1 LVFLMTDYP
10 ATTVNTPVR
19 LAERARYDRATVHAV
34 LDEAL
39 ICHLAYVRDGRPV
52 MIPTIHARVGERLY
66 LHGST
71 GASSSRAAAEG
82 VAVCVAATIIDG
94 LVLARSAFHH
104 SMNYRSVVVHGKAR
118 PVSDPVERSAAL
130 DAVVEHVWPG
140 RSGGCR
146 PPSRKE
152 LAATT
157 VLALDLLEVSAKVR
171 RGGVSDEPADMDG
184 PWWAGIVP
192 VAVSYGEPVAAQ
204 DLLPGR
210 PAPTS
215 ARA

>member
-1 LVFLMTDYP
+1 MEPGNYP
-10 ATTVNTPVR
+10 VTASNTPVR
-19 LAERARYDRATVHAV
+19 LAERAHYDRATVHAV

-39 ICHLAYVRDGRPV
+39 ICHVAYVRDGRPV
-52 MIPTIHARVGERLY
+52 LIPTIHARVGERLY

-71 GASSSRAAAEG
+71 GASASRAAAGDG
-82 VAVCVAATIIDG
+82 VSVCVAATIVDG

-104 SMNYRSVVVHGKAR
+104 SMNYRSVVVHGVAR
-118 PVSDPVERSAAL
+118 PVTDAAERSIAL
-130 DAVVEHVWPG
+130 DALVDHVWPG

-146 PPSRKE
+146 APSRKE

-171 RGGVSDEPADMDG
+171 TGDVADEPEDMDG

-192 VAVSYGEPVAAQ
+192 VAVAYGEPVAAG
-204 DLLPGR
+204 DLLPGLA
-210 PAPTS
+210 APS
-215 ARA
+215 AGR

>member
-1 LVFLMTDYP
+1 MEPGSYP
-10 ATTVNTPVR
+10 ISAVTTPAR
-19 LAERARYDRATVHAV
+19 LAERAHYDRATVHAV

-39 ICHLAYVRDGRPV
+39 ICHVAYVRDGRPV
-52 MIPTIHARVGERLY
+52 LIPTIHARVGERLY

-71 GASSSRAAAEG
+71 GASVSLAAGDG
-82 VAVCVAATIIDG
+82 VDVCVAATIVDG

-104 SMNYRSVVVHGKAR
+104 SMNYRSVIVHGPAR
-118 PVSDPVERSAAL
+118 PVTDAAERSCAL

-146 PPSRKE
+146 PPSGKE

-171 RGGVSDEPADMDG
+171 RGDVADEPADMDG

-192 VAVSYGEPVAAQ
+192 VAMHYGEPVPAH
-204 DLLPGR
+204 DLVPGLTT
-210 PAPTS
+210 PAS
-215 ARA
+215 RR